1 MIWQLEEG
9 SPMLYTEIE
18 KDVET
23 GGRETDFVPM
33 VTVVVDW
40 VVSMLLHKAKFV
52 I

>member
-1 MIWQLEEG
+1 MIRQLEEG

-23 GGRETDFVPM
+23 GGETHFVPT
-33 VTVVVDW
+33 VTIVVDW
-40 VVSMLLHKAKFV
+40 VVSMLLHKVKVV